1 MEEQE
6 ETVKSIEI
14 IIKKAGNDYD
24 IELKHSQDLE
34 FIELMEVVFTL
45 LAYAKK
51 NYDYSYAEYKETM
64 HVMGTLLYENDED
77 AIKIVKKTSS

>member
-6 ETVKSIEI
+6 ETVKSIEV
-14 IIKKAGNDYD
+14 IIKKAENEYN
-24 IELKHSQDLE
+24 IEMKHSQNLE

-51 NYDYSYAEYKETM
+51 NYDHSYAEYKETM
-64 HVMGTLLYENDED
+64 HVMGTMLYENDED
-77 AIKIVKKTSS
+77 AIEIVKKTSS